1 MYRKQQ
7 CQAKLGT
14 PLCLDDDWF
23 SKCPS
28 GCRLQGLISQ
38 MENKVERKL
47 REVCKTAQMYED
59 ATENSMTTMTHIYNF
74 NRRVIV
80 NRYMSK
86 LKFVEQAEEL
96 ARNFTSLQ
104 KRSTS
109 VSQQLK
115 KLISKL
121 QKQIEELYRTE
132 VDIDMKLRAC
142 RGSCQSVLPFGI
154 DHPDYHILRTH
165 MEDMDKTLNR
175 RPKGPLPPTGIPHIK
190 LQPID
195 IVPEPAEGYTTI
207 PTVQKELLT
216 QFEDIEQNQIIL
228 EELLEGSEDVNDHNQ
243 VERFN

>member
-7 CQAKLGT
+7 CEAKLET

-47 REVCKTAQMYED
+47 RKVCKTAEMYED
-59 ATENSMTTMTHIYNF
+59 ATEKSMTTMTHIYNF
-74 NRRVIV
+74 NRRVII
-80 NRYMSK
+80 NRYMFT

-96 ARNFTSLQ
+96 GRNFTTLQ

-109 VSQQLK
+109 LSQQIK

-121 QKQIEELYRTE
+121 QKQTEELYRTE

-175 RPKGPLPPTGIPHIK
+175 RAKAPLPPAGIPHIK

-195 IVPEPAEGYTTI
+195 IVPEPAEGYKTI

-228 EELLEGSEDVNDHNQ
+228 EELLEELEDVNDHNH